1 MHNFSHDKSF
11 ISLKKALQACAI
23 ANEQGYNEAKT
34 HLKSL
39 RKSIKKASEI
49 ISECIEDMKL
59 YHINDKNIIQSIN
72 THLQIVQTKFDQTYI
87 DAKDSLN
94 YKKNMSS
101 QFNITLFGKTKAGK
115 STLMEILT
123 HGDGS
128 HMGHGGQRT
137 TRDVRSYEWKGMSVT
152 DVPGIEA
159 YGGQEDDSKAEEA
172 AIYADLI
179 LFMITAGQPEGAEA
193 DWMIKLKKMDKPI
206 LCICNYKQSLGEDLN
221 DFRLKRL
228 LSNPEK
234 LEQRMNINELN
245 QQFNTFLKE
254 QLPNEHVSFIVSHLL
269 AKFYS
274 QQPKYLEVR
283 DELEKISRFSSV
295 ERAIINEVLTN
306 GVLHRKKCYLSIID
320 APLYQQMNQLY
331 VFSSNAYSQFR
342 MVQDKISLFDDW
354 CENFNKNQKDQLL
367 SIVSNEFNKLR
378 NSVSG
383 FIEKHLED
391 KNVESAWNEHCNNYK
406 IQYNIESFICNIGDK
421 LKEKVNEIFTELE
434 VEMKFSFQVNIDNK
448 LGDYTFVNW
457 KRGMR
462 WAGTLGYA
470 GFAIAGLLL
479 GTSPLGWAALGV
491 TAFFRLLS
499 WFCDSR
505 EEKLK
510 KSRIQLEEK
519 LKTNIDKAEKRVKFK
534 IIKWYD
540 ANIIKQEK
548 QVSRRLRLVGKS
560 LLSLSN
566 GEREL
571 ALGYNK
577 NHKDITK
584 MIVANIFKS
593 MGISMIEFDRIICA
607 ARVPGRRIAL
617 VINGRENLPIK
628 LSELAARL
636 GNKEEINVIKL
647 DSSKPLESQIIF
659 LLKYFGIKLKPL
671 IKKVNNNSQT
681 VVYLFNNSYNQKE
694 LDSLDL
700 IQQIMNVHI
709 ILK

>member
-1 MHNFSHDKSF
+1 MRNFSYDKSS
-11 ISLKKALQACAI
+11 ISLETALQACAI
-23 ANEQGYNEAKT
+23 ANKQGYIEAKT
-34 HLKSL
+34 HLKNL
-39 RKSIKKASEI
+39 KKSIKSASEI
-49 ISECIEDMKL
+49 ISDCIDGMKQ

-72 THLQIVQTKFDQTYI
+72 TQLRIVQTEFEQTYI
-87 DAKDSLN
+87 DAERSLD
-94 YKKNMSS
+94 YKRNMSS

-159 YGGQEDDSKAEEA
+159 YGGQDDDSKAEEA

-234 LEQRMNINELN
+234 LEQRMNINDLN

-274 QQPKYLEVR
+274 QQPAYLQFR
-283 DELEKISRFSSV
+283 DELEKISRFSFV
-295 ERAIINEVLTN
+295 ERSIINEVLTN

-342 MVQDKISLFDDW
+342 MIQDKVSLFNDW

-367 SIVSNEFNKLR
+367 SIVSKEFNKLR
-378 NSVSG
+378 NSIPG
-383 FIEKHLED
+383 FVEKHLED
-391 KNVESAWNEHCNNYK
+391 KNITSSWNEHCNNYN
-406 IQYNIESFICNIGDK
+406 IQYNIENYVRNIGDK
-421 LKEKVNEIFTELE
+421 LEEKVKEIFTELK
-434 VEMKFSFQVNIDNK
+434 VEMKFSFQVSINDK
-448 LGDYTFVNW
+448 LGNYRFVNW
-457 KRGMR
+457 RRGIK
-462 WAGTLGYA
+462 WASLLGAVGTLL
-470 GFAIAGLLL
+470 IASTNPLSWVVSGVIFLL
-479 GTSPLGWAALGV
+479 GY
-491 TAFFRLLS
+491 LS
-499 WFCDSR
+499 SKCDSR
-505 EEKLK
+505 EDKLRK
-510 KSRIQLEEK
+510 GRIQLSEK
-519 LKTNIDKAEKRVKFK
+519 LYTNIDNAEKRVKLK

-540 ANIIKQEK
+540 SNIIKQEE
-548 QVSRRLRLVGKS
+548 QVSRRLLLVGKS

-566 GEREL
+566 GERQL

-584 MIVANIFKS
+584 MIIANIFSS
-593 MGISMIEFDRIICA
+593 MDLSMMEFDRIICA
-607 ARVPGRRIAL
+607 ARVPGRRMAL

-628 LSELAARL
+628 LSELASRL

-647 DSSKPLESQIIF
+647 DSSKSLESQIVF
-659 LLKYFGIKLKPL
+659 LLKYFGFKLKPL
-671 IKKVNNNSQT
+671 IKKVNNDSQT
-681 VVYLFNNSYNQKE
+681 VVYLFNNNYNQKE

>member
-1 MHNFSHDKSF
+1 MFLRDNYTTN
-11 ISLKKALQACAI
+11 LETALQACAI
-23 ANEQGYNEAKT
+23 ANKQGYIEAKT
-34 HLKSL
+34 HLKNL
-39 RKSIKKASEI
+39 RKSIRSASKI
-49 ISECIEDMKL
+49 ISECIDGMKQ

-72 THLQIVQTKFDQTYI
+72 TQLQIVQTEFDQTYI
-87 DAKDSLN
+87 DAERSLN

-159 YGGQEDDSKAEEA
+159 YGGQDDDSKAEEA

-234 LEQRMNINELN
+234 LEQRMNINDLN

-274 QQPKYLEVR
+274 QQPTYLQFR
-283 DELEKISRFSSV
+283 DELERISRFSFV

-342 MVQDKISLFDDW
+342 MIQDKISLFDDW
-354 CENFNKNQKDQLL
+354 CENFNNNQKDELL

-378 NSVSG
+378 NSIPG

-391 KNVESAWNEHCNNYK
+391 KNVTSAWNEHYKNFK
-406 IQYNIESFICNIGDK
+406 IQYNIESFIRNIGDS
-421 LKEKVNEIFTELE
+421 LEEKVSSIFTELK
-434 VEMKFSFQVNIDNK
+434 VEMKFSFQLNIDNK
-448 LGDYTFVNW
+448 LGNYRFINW
-457 KRGMR
+457 KRGMG
-462 WAGTLGYA
+462 WAGTLGS
-470 GFAIAGLLL
+470 AGLGIAALVL
-479 GTSPLGWAALGV
+479 SSNPLGWAALGV
-491 TAFFRLLS
+491 TAFLGFLS
-499 WFCDSR
+499 WLCDSR
-505 EEKLK
+505 EDKLRK
-510 KSRIQLEEK
+510 GRIQLSEK
-519 LKTNIDKAEKRVKFK
+519 LNSNIDKSEKLVKSK
-534 IIKWYD
+534 LLKWYD
-540 ANIIKQEK
+540 TNIVKQEE
-548 QVSRRLRLVGKS
+548 QVSRRLLLVGKS

-566 GEREL
+566 GERQL

-584 MIVANIFKS
+584 MIIANIFNS
-593 MGISMIEFDRIICA
+593 MGISMMEFDRIICA

-628 LSELAARL
+628 LSELSARL

-647 DSSKPLESQIIF
+647 DSSKSLESQIIF
-659 LLKYFGIKLKPL
+659 LLKYFGFKLKPL

-681 VVYLFNNSYNQKE
+681 VVYLFNNNYNQKE

>member
-1 MHNFSHDKSF
+1 MRKFSCDKYS
-11 ISLKKALQACAI
+11 INLETALQACAI
-23 ANEQGYNEAKT
+23 ANKQGYIEAKT
-34 HLKSL
+34 HLKNL
-39 RKSIKKASEI
+39 RKSIRSASEV
-49 ISECIEDMKL
+49 ISECIDGMKQ

-72 THLQIVQTKFDQTYI
+72 TQLQIVQTEFEQTYI
-87 DAKDSLN
+87 DAERSLD
-94 YKKNMSS
+94 YKRNMSS

-159 YGGQEDDSKAEEA
+159 YGGQDDDSKAEEA

-193 DWMIKLKKMDKPI
+193 DWMIKLKKIDKPI

-234 LEQRMNINELN
+234 LEQRMNINDLN

-254 QLPNEHVSFIVSHLL
+254 QLPNEHVTFIVSHLL

-274 QQPKYLEVR
+274 QQPTYLQFR
-283 DELEKISRFSSV
+283 DELEKISRFSFV

-342 MVQDKISLFDDW
+342 MIQDKVSLFDDW
-354 CENFNKNQKDQLL
+354 CENFNRNQKDQLL

-378 NSVSG
+378 NSIPG

-391 KNVESAWNEHCNNYK
+391 KNVTSAWNEHCNNYN
-406 IQYNIESFICNIGDK
+406 IQYNIESYVRNIGDK
-421 LKEKVNEIFTELE
+421 LEEKVKEIFTELK
-434 VEMKFSFQVNIDNK
+434 VEMKFSFQVNINDK
-448 LGDYTFVNW
+448 LGNYRFVNW
-457 KRGMR
+457 KRGIK
-462 WAGTLGYA
+462 WASLLGTVGTLLIVGTNPLGWVVSGA
-470 GFAIAGLLL
+470 TLLL
-479 GTSPLGWAALGV
+479 G
-491 TAFFRLLS
+491 FLS
-499 WFCDSR
+499 SLCVSR
-505 EEKLK
+505 EDKLRK
-510 KSRIQLEEK
+510 GRIQLSEK
-519 LKTNIDKAEKRVKFK
+519 LYTNIDNAEKRVKSK

-540 ANIIKQEK
+540 TNIIKQEEL
-548 QVSRRLRLVGKS
+548 VSRRLLLVGKS

-566 GEREL
+566 GERQL

-584 MIVANIFKS
+584 MIIANIFSS
-593 MGISMIEFDRIICA
+593 MDLSMMEFDRIICA

-617 VINGRENLPIK
+617 VINERENLPIK
-628 LSELAARL
+628 LSELASHL

-647 DSSKPLESQIIF
+647 DSSKSLESQIVF
-659 LLKYFGIKLKPL
+659 LLKYFGFKLKPL

-681 VVYLFNNSYNQKE
+681 VVYLFNNNYNQKE

-700 IQQIMNVHI
+700 IQQIMNIHI

>member
-1 MHNFSHDKSF
+1 MRKFSCDKYS
-11 ISLKKALQACAI
+11 INLETALQACAI
-23 ANEQGYNEAKT
+23 ANKQGYIEAKT
-34 HLKSL
+34 HLKNL
-39 RKSIKKASEI
+39 RKSIRSASEV
-49 ISECIEDMKL
+49 ISECIDGMKQ

-72 THLQIVQTKFDQTYI
+72 TQLQIVQTEFEQTYI
-87 DAKDSLN
+87 DAERSLD
-94 YKKNMSS
+94 YKRNMSS

-159 YGGQEDDSKAEEA
+159 YGGQDDDSKAEEA

-193 DWMIKLKKMDKPI
+193 DWMIKLKKIDKPI

-234 LEQRMNINELN
+234 LEQRMNINDLN

-254 QLPNEHVSFIVSHLL
+254 QLPNEHVTFIVSHLL

-274 QQPKYLEVR
+274 QQPTYLQFR
-283 DELEKISRFSSV
+283 DELEKISRFSFV

-342 MVQDKISLFDDW
+342 MIQDKVSLFDDW
-354 CENFNKNQKDQLL
+354 CENFNRNQKDQLL

-378 NSVSG
+378 NSIPG

-391 KNVESAWNEHCNNYK
+391 KNVTSAWNEHCNNYN
-406 IQYNIESFICNIGDK
+406 IQYNIESYVRNIGDK
-421 LKEKVNEIFTELE
+421 LEEKVKEIFTELK
-434 VEMKFSFQVNIDNK
+434 VEMKFSFQVNINDK
-448 LGDYTFVNW
+448 LGNYRFVNW
-457 KRGMR
+457 KRGIK
-462 WAGTLGYA
+462 WASLLGTVGTLLIVGTNPLGWVVSGA
-470 GFAIAGLLL
+470 TLLL
-479 GTSPLGWAALGV
+479 G
-491 TAFFRLLS
+491 FLS
-499 WFCDSR
+499 SLCDSR
-505 EEKLK
+505 EDKLRK
-510 KSRIQLEEK
+510 GRIQLSEK
-519 LKTNIDKAEKRVKFK
+519 LYTNIDNAEKRVKSK

-540 ANIIKQEK
+540 TNIIKQEEL
-548 QVSRRLRLVGKS
+548 VSRRLLLVGKS
-560 LLSLSN
+560 RLSLSN
-566 GEREL
+566 GERQL

-584 MIVANIFKS
+584 MIIANIFSS
-593 MGISMIEFDRIICA
+593 MDLSMMEFDRIICA

-628 LSELAARL
+628 LSELASHL

-647 DSSKPLESQIIF
+647 DSSKSLESQIVF
-659 LLKYFGIKLKPL
+659 LLKYFGFKLKPL

-681 VVYLFNNSYNQKE
+681 VVYLFNNNYNQKE

-700 IQQIMNVHI
+700 IQQIMNIHI